1 MRAISMATRAE
12 LIEVTRSRY
21 TSAPKL
27 QKQRIL
33 DEFAAVT
40 GYHRKHAMRLLRSG
54 LAEKASKRPERRIYD
69 EAVRTA
75 LIVVWE
81 ASDRICGKRLQPSI
95 GPMIDA
101 MERHGHLELE
111 GEVRRRLLTMS
122 PSTIDRV
129 LRDVKIAAGN
139 RVRRGPANGIRQT
152 IPVRTFSDWGDPPPG
167 FCEADLVWHS
177 GGVGRGSFAQ
187 TLVVTDIA
195 SGWTECAP
203 LLMREQSLVIRV
215 LSEIRKVLPFP
226 LLGFDTDND
235 SVFMNE
241 TVRDYCAKDEI
252 EFTRCRPYRKN
263 DQAWVEQKNGSIIR
277 RIVGYRRFEGLEATK
292 ALSNLYRDVRLYIN
306 FFQPSFKLA
315 GKEREGSKV
324 RKRYHKPATPYQRLL
339 ADTRITEQIRE
350 DLNRTYA
357 ALDPVRLLQNIR
369 QGQKRLVEI
378 ADKPGTVA
386 DMAEDASLDQ
396 FLIGLRTAWKDGE
409 VRPTAQSKPKQKR
422 ERRRPDPLIAVTPQ
436 IELWFKTEP
445 WRTASELLTKLQDEY
460 PDQYPTSLTRTLQR
474 RLKIWRAQHAHQM
487 VFGAAMPS
495 QQDLAVV
502 GEL

>member
-1 MRAISMATRAE
+1 MRAVSMTTRAE
-12 LIEVTRSRY
+12 LVEATRTRY
-21 TSAPKL
+21 VAASKVL
-27 QKQRIL
+27 KQRIL
-33 DEFAAVT
+33 DEFVAVT
-40 GYHRKHAMRLLRSG
+40 GYHRKHAMRLLRTG
-54 LAEKASKRPERRIYD
+54 LVKKATERPERRVYD
-69 EAVRTA
+69 EAVQIA

-81 ASDRICGKRLQPSI
+81 ASDRICGKRLQPSLA
-95 GPMIDA
+95 PMIEA

-111 GEVRRRLLTMS
+111 SEVRNRLLTMS
-122 PSTIDRV
+122 ASTIDRV
-129 LRDVKIAAGN
+129 LRDVKMAAGN
-139 RVRRGPANGIRQT
+139 RVRRGAANGIRKT

-203 LLMREQSLVIRV
+203 LLMREQSLVISV

-241 TVRDYCAKDEI
+241 TVRDYCAKDDVV
-252 EFTRCRPYRKN
+252 FTRCRPYRKN
-263 DQAWVEQKNGSIIR
+263 DQAWVEQKNGSIVR

-292 ALSNLYRDVRLYIN
+292 ALAEIYRDVRLYIN

-324 RKRYHKPATPYQRLL
+324 RKRYHKPATPYQRLI
-339 ADTRITEQIRE
+339 ADARVTEPIRE
-350 DLNRTYA
+350 SLNRTYA
-357 ALDPVRLLQNIR
+357 TLDPVRLLKNIR
-369 QGQKRLVEI
+369 EGQKRLVEI
-378 ADKPGTVA
+378 ADKPETPAGTTEA
-386 DMAEDASLDQ
+386 ASLDQ
-396 FLIGLRTAWKDGE
+396 FLIGLRTAWKGGE
-409 VRPTAQSKPKQKR
+409 VRPTAQPKPKQKR

-436 IELWFKTEP
+436 LELWFKAEP
-445 WRTASELLTKLQDEY
+445 WRTASELLTRLHIEH
-460 PDQYPTSLTRTLQR
+460 PGQYASSLTRTLQR

-487 VFGAAMPS
+487 VFGAEGSPEEE
-495 QQDLAVV
+495 LALVV
-502 GEL
+502 TL